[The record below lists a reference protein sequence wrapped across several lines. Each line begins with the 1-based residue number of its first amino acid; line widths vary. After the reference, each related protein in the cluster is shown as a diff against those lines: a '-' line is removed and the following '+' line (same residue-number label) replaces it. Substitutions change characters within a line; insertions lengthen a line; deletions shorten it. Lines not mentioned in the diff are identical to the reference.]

1 MRRFFQAYTVAL
13 DGLHHLLYRCILCND
28 RSFQFLFEVL
38 QTNAFRLL
46 HALYGNTR
54 HHRDNLSHL
63 FLCDDLPFL
72 VLSIRPF
79 ILQGL
84 HVMF

>member
-1 MRRFFQAYTVAL
+1 MGGLFQTYTVAL
-13 DGLHHLLYRCILCND
+13 DGLHHLLDGRILSND

-54 HHRDNLSHL
+54 HHRYNLGHL
-63 FLCDDLPFL
+63 FFCDHLPFL
-72 VLSIRPF
+72 VVTIRPF

-84 HVMF
+84 HVML